1 MGDKGKKDKGKRE
14 QQKKALRN
22 PKEKRKQKSQACP
35 TFDPNPAQISTDH
48 GCQPLR

>member
-22 PKEKRKQKSQACP
+22 LKVKRIQKNEKKK
-35 TFDPNPAQISTDH
+35 
-48 GCQPLR
+48 